1 MVREGFGISVV
12 VYVVSL
18 KKEIFRDVRFVMVIY
33 ELNKMVSFLFWYFIF
48 RGEYMIGG
56 IFFIFFVWD
65 YLVVLVSVW
74 SCVI

>member
-1 MVREGFGISVV
+1 MVRDGFGISVV

-18 KKEIFRDVRFVMVIY
+18 KKEIFRDVRFVIVIY

-56 IFFIFFVWD
+56 IFVIIFVWD